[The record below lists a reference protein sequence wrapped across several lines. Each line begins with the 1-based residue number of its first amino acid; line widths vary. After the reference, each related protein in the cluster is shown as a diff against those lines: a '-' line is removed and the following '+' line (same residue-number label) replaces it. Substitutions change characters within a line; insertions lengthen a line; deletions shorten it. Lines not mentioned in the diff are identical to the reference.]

1 MSPAFTDNPAPQ
13 LLTMYRRLMQVASQ
27 FGEHANPALG
37 VDIAGFRRYRGDWVG
52 AIITPWFIRLLIL
65 PGGGSLWQALP
76 AGEKLRLEFPAGD
89 LEVIADPLPDSKLPA
104 SLYCPLTYSVKE
116 IVSQE
121 AAQEIA
127 MAAINTL
134 FSPPAPLPAESTS
147 KERAMTAGITPE
159 GVDRRGFF
167 RRLSGLK

>member
-1 MSPAFTDNPAPQ
+1 MSPAFTDNPAPE
-13 LLTMYRRLMQVASQ
+13 LLAMYRRLMQVAGE

-76 AGEKLRLEFPAGD
+76 AGEKVRLEFPAGD
-89 LEVIADPLPDSKLPA
+89 LEVIADPLPDNALPA
-104 SLYCPLTYSVKE
+104 CLYCPLSTSVKE
-116 IVSQE
+116 IASQQ

-134 FSPPAPLPAESTS
+134 FSPPVFPAADSPPNGQPATEKPAPT
-147 KERAMTAGITPE
+147 
-159 GVDRRGFF
+159 VDRRGFF
-167 RRLSGLK
+167 RRLGGWK

>member
-1 MSPAFTDNPAPQ
+1 MSLAFTDNPAPQ

-52 AIITPWFIRLLIL
+52 AIITPWFIRLIVL
-65 PGGGSLWQALP
+65 PGGGNLWRALP
-76 AGEKLRLEFPAGD
+76 AGDKLRLEFPAGD
-89 LEVIADPLPDSKLPA
+89 LEVIADPLPDSKLPV

-134 FSPPAPLPAESTS
+134 FSPPAQHPVAIAPANPLQAPD
-147 KERAMTAGITPE
+147 TAPPT
-159 GVDRRGFF
+159 VDRRGFF
-167 RRLSGLK
+167 RRLGGLK